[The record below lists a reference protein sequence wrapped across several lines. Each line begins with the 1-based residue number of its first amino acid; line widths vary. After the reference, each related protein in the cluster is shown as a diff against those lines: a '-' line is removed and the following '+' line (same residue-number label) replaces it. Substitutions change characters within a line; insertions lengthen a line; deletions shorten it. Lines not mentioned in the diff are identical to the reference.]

1 MNYERRSGKNR
12 RVSKDRRM
20 GTTPKGYKGPEKR
33 ARFDRRNYDE
43 RRQKKF
49 AAA

>member
-1 MNYERRSGKNR
+1 MNYERRSDKIR

-33 ARFDRRNYDE
+33 TRFDRRKYNE
-43 RRQKKF
+43 RRKKTYSVS
-49 AAA
+49 